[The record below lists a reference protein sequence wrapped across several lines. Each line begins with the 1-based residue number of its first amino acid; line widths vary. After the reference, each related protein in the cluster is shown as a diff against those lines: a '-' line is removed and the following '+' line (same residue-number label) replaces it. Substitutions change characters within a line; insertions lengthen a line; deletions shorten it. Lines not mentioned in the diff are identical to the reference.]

1 MKYKTIF
8 FDLDGTITDSAP
20 GIMNSIKYAL
30 EKNHLPMLSEEQ
42 LRSFIG
48 PPLRGQF
55 CKVCGLADEESARMV
70 EDYREYYRDK
80 GIFGNNV
87 YDGVIE
93 MLEKLRKKGF
103 RLAIATSKPEKYAK
117 IIIDHFHLTQYF
129 ACVAGMEMD
138 GGRGTKAQVITYALE
153 KNDITDKSKVLMIGD
168 REHDVI
174 GAHEN
179 GLDCLSIL
187 YGFGS
192 RKEFE
197 EAGADYIRENVE
209 DILQFV

>member
-1 MKYKTIF
+1 M
-8 FDLDGTITDSAP
+8 
-20 GIMNSIKYAL
+20 
-30 EKNHLPMLSEEQ
+30 
-42 LRSFIG
+42 
-48 PPLRGQF
+48 
-55 CKVCGLADEESARMV
+55 
-70 EDYREYYRDK
+70 
-80 GIFGNNV
+80 
-87 YDGVIE
+87 IE

-117 IIIDHFHLTQYF
+117 IIIDHFHLTKYF

-179 GLDCLSIL
+179 GLDCLGIL

>member
-1 MKYKTIF
+1 MSKKYEIF
-8 FDLDGTITDSAP
+8 LFDLDGTITDSAL
-20 GIMNSIKYAL
+20 GITNSVMYAL
-30 EKNHLPMLSEEQ
+30 KKFGIEETD
-42 LRSFIG
+42 RT
-48 PPLRGQF
+48 
-55 CKVCGLADEESARMV
+55 
-70 EDYREYYRDK
+70 
-80 GIFGNNV
+80 
-87 YDGVIE
+87 
-93 MLEKLRKKGF
+93 KLKKINEAGKQ
-103 RLAIATSKPEKYAK
+103 AIVATSKPEKYAK

>member
-1 MKYKTIF
+1 M
-8 FDLDGTITDSAP
+8 
-20 GIMNSIKYAL
+20 
-30 EKNHLPMLSEEQ
+30 
-42 LRSFIG
+42 
-48 PPLRGQF
+48 
-55 CKVCGLADEESARMV
+55 
-70 EDYREYYRDK
+70 DY
-80 GIFGNNV
+80 
-87 YDGVIE
+87 
-93 MLEKLRKKGF
+93 
-103 RLAIATSKPEKYAK
+103 
-117 IIIDHFHLTQYF
+117 FHLTQYF

-153 KNDITDKSKVLMIGD
+153 KNDIADKSNVLMIGD

-179 GLDCLSIL
+179 GLDCLGIL